1 MRSEVQRT
9 RWLLFKWKGSAPL
22 PVGLPGSSK
31 SASQTIARAWR
42 LINLAGPFLG
52 LLLVVGLFS
61 LSPSVRPYFLTGPNF
76 KIILTQT
83 VIVAMGALG
92 MTLIIVSGG
101 IDLSVG
107 SVVALTSVV
116 GATALAKG
124 FAAWL
129 VICLSV
135 AVGASVGLLNGVVIG
150 GFRMMPFI
158 VTLGMMGIARGA
170 GKWLSGNQTV
180 NAPDSAINAIMDLK
194 DPTRLFP
201 LPLGVWVTVCLAV
214 LTAILMRCT
223 VFGRYIFALGSNEA
237 AARLCGIRVNWQ
249 KVKIYSVAGIFFGLA
264 GLMQLSRLTQGDPTV
279 AIGLEL
285 DIIAAVVIGGAS
297 LNGGSGSILGSM
309 IGALTMAVL
318 RNGSNQMGWPTFM
331 QEMIIGVVIIIAVG
345 LDKLRQHTLSNAR
358 HV

>member
-1 MRSEVQRT
+1 MTRSR
-9 RWLLFKWKGSAPL
+9 
-22 PVGLPGSSK
+22 
-31 SASQTIARAWR
+31 R

-52 LLLVVGLFS
+52 LFLVIGLFS
-61 LSPSVRPYFLTGPNF
+61 LSPSVRPYFLTGANF

-83 VIVAMGALG
+83 VIVAMGTLG

-116 GATALAKG
+116 GAAALVKG
-124 FAAWL
+124 AAPWAVVGL
-129 VICLSV
+129 AM
-135 AVGASVGLLNGVVIG
+135 AVGGGIGLINGLVIG
-150 GFRMMPFI
+150 GLRMMPFI
-158 VTLGMMGIARGA
+158 VTLGMMGVARGTA
-170 GKWLSGNQTV
+170 KWLSGNQTV
-180 NAPDSAINAIMDLK
+180 SAPDSPINAVMDLN

-201 LPLGVWVTVCLAV
+201 LPLGVWITLGLAV
-214 LTAILMRCT
+214 VTAILMRNT

-237 AARLCGIRVNWQ
+237 AARLCGIRVNLQ
-249 KVKIYSVAGIFFGLA
+249 KVLIYSVAGVFFGLA

-297 LNGGSGSILGSM
+297 LSGGSGSILGSM
-309 IGALTMAVL
+309 IGALTMAIL

-331 QEMIIGVVIIIAVG
+331 QEIIIGVVIIIAVG
-345 LDKLRQHTLSNAR
+345 VDKLRQRSRNS
-358 HV
+358 